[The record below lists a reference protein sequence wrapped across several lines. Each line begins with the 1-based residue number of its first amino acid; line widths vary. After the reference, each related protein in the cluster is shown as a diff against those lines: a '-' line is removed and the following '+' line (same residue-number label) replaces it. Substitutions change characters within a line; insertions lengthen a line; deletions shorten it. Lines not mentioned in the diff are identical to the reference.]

1 MAFKSRHQKAKAK
14 ELDLLP
20 FMNLFS
26 ILIPFLLSVAVFEK
40 LGILELN
47 LPERSEVPPDQPKT
61 QVDDQNLN
69 LTVIIT
75 NDYLTAGASGGFMPS
90 FYYQEEVEYR
100 SKSDG
105 HRFRELFEDGK
116 VVKSPTDGK
125 EMTPYEKDKIFL
137 HYLAKQD
144 SADPGEF
151 QMVALNH
158 LDEPLV
164 DTAGE
169 FFTRVPQAGEQ
180 FQIIG
185 EPTLRQMKNNE
196 IHLFKLG
203 KLSAYD
209 ALARDL
215 WKLQLAA
222 SKREEPPADIDKLT
236 ILASPKIIYDKII
249 HVMDAAKYAG
259 FSQLSLSLLGG

>member
-1 MAFKSRHQKAKAK
+1 
-14 ELDLLP
+14 
-20 FMNLFS
+20 LFS

-47 LPERSEVPPDQPKT
+47 LPERSEVPPDQPRT
-61 QVDDQNLN
+61 DVDDQNLN

-75 NDYLTAGASGGFMPS
+75 PDYLTAGASGGFMPS

-105 HRFRELFEDGK
+105 NTFREVFEEGK

-125 EMTPYEKDKIFL
+125 EMTIFEKSKIFL
-137 HYLAKQD
+137 HYLAKKD

-151 QMVALNH
+151 QLVAMNH
-158 LDEPLV
+158 LDEPIV
-164 DTAGE
+164 DSSGE
-169 FFTRVPQAGEQ
+169 FLAQIPPAGAQ
-180 FQIIG
+180 YQIIG
-185 EPTLRQMKNNE
+185 EPTLRVMKANE
-196 IHLFKLG
+196 RHLFKVG

-222 SKREEPPADIDKLT
+222 SKREEVPTDIDRLT